1 MANGKKQKG
10 MTLLEVMVALVI
22 FSTAALALM
31 NSVSLNVR
39 FTHGLAD
46 TLQASWVA
54 ENQLAEA
61 QLTKTDFPDAET
73 QGTEI
78 MGGRSWNWRK
88 QRVKTADNGWANAI
102 RVYAEGDD
110 SQPVIALQI
119 VPPGESKGKNATPA
133 RVYPAGDHDCPDH
146 FRGDQHPGLANS
158 GRRNAHQFGNRRQ
171 RREAQSAAAG
181 LESDGARFLPAAGA
195 RPA

>member
-1 MANGKKQKG
+1 MANDNTKQKG

-39 FTHGLAD
+39 FT
-46 TLQASWVA
+46 LQASWVA

-61 QLTKTDFPDAET
+61 QLTKTDFPDAEQ

-88 QRVKTADNGWANAI
+88 QRVKTADNGWANSI
-102 RVYAEGDD
+102 RVYAEGDE
-110 SQPVIALQI
+110 SQPVISLHI
-119 VPPGESKGKNATPA
+119 IPPGESK
-133 RVYPAGDHDCPDH
+133 
-146 FRGDQHPGLANS
+146 
-158 GRRNAHQFGNRRQ
+158 
-171 RREAQSAAAG
+171 
-181 LESDGARFLPAAGA
+181 
-195 RPA
+195 

>member
-1 MANGKKQKG
+1 MTKGKRTQKG

-39 FTHGLAD
+39 FTQGLGE

-61 QLTKTDFPDAET
+61 QLTRSDFPDAEQ
-73 QGTEI
+73 QGTET

-88 QRVKTADNGWANAI
+88 QRIKKADGVWANEV
-102 RVYAEGDD
+102 RVYAEGDE
-110 SQPVIALQI
+110 SQPAITLQI
-119 VPPGESKGKNATPA
+119 IPPGEIK
-133 RVYPAGDHDCPDH
+133 
-146 FRGDQHPGLANS
+146 
-158 GRRNAHQFGNRRQ
+158 
-171 RREAQSAAAG
+171 
-181 LESDGARFLPAAGA
+181 
-195 RPA
+195 

>member
-1 MANGKKQKG
+1 MTKRKEQG

-61 QLTKTDFPDAET
+61 KLSNTPFPDALQT
-73 QGTEI
+73 GTEI
-78 MGGRSWNWRK
+78 MGGRSWIWRK
-88 QRVKTADNGWANAI
+88 QRVKTAENRFADEVQ
-102 RVYAEGDD
+102 VYAEDD
-110 SQPVIALQI
+110 EDKPVLSLQI
-119 VPPGESKGKNATPA
+119 PEPGEVK
-133 RVYPAGDHDCPDH
+133 
-146 FRGDQHPGLANS
+146 
-158 GRRNAHQFGNRRQ
+158 
-171 RREAQSAAAG
+171 
-181 LESDGARFLPAAGA
+181 
-195 RPA
+195 

>member
-1 MANGKKQKG
+1 MTKRKEQG

-46 TLQASWVA
+46 SLQASWVA

-61 QLTKTDFPDAET
+61 QLTKTDFPDAEQ
-73 QGTEI
+73 QGTGI

-88 QRVKTADNGWANAI
+88 QRVKTAENRFADEVQ
-102 RVYAEGDD
+102 VYAEDD
-110 SQPVIALQI
+110 EDKPVLSLQI
-119 VPPGESKGKNATPA
+119 PEPGEVK
-133 RVYPAGDHDCPDH
+133 
-146 FRGDQHPGLANS
+146 
-158 GRRNAHQFGNRRQ
+158 
-171 RREAQSAAAG
+171 
-181 LESDGARFLPAAGA
+181 
-195 RPA
+195 

>member
-1 MANGKKQKG
+1 

-31 NSVSLNVR
+31 NSISLNVR

-61 QLTKTDFPDAET
+61 QLMKSDFPDAQQ

-88 QRVKTADNGWANAI
+88 QRVRTADNRWADEI
-102 RVYAEGDD
+102 QVYAEGDE
-110 SQPVIALQI
+110 SQPVIALRI
-119 VPPGESKGKNATPA
+119 LPPGE
-133 RVYPAGDHDCPDH
+133 
-146 FRGDQHPGLANS
+146 Q
-158 GRRNAHQFGNRRQ
+158 Q
-171 RREAQSAAAG
+171 
-181 LESDGARFLPAAGA
+181 
-195 RPA
+195 

>member
-1 MANGKKQKG
+1 
-10 MTLLEVMVALVI
+10 MTLLEVMVALLI

-39 FTHGLAD
+39 FTHGTAD

-61 QLTKTDFPDAET
+61 QLTRTDFPDAEQ

-88 QRVKTADNGWANAI
+88 QRVKTADNVWANTL
-102 RVYAEGDD
+102 RVYAESDE
-110 SQPVIALQI
+110 SQPVISCASFRR
-119 VPPGESKGKNATPA
+119 ERASEENATPA
-133 RVYPAGDHDCPDH
+133 RIYPAGDHDCADYL
-146 FRGDQHPGLANS
+146 RGDQHRHGKFWTARCVPA
-158 GRRNAHQFGNRRQ
+158 RPPMPAP
-171 RREAQSAAAG
+171 QSSTSFSAP
-181 LESDGARFLPAAGA
+181 ESDGA
-195 RPA
+195 